1 MTLPSFLQPGTKTY
15 DIICASPV
23 IAWYSF
29 SLYSQLQFV
38 GDEFT
43 NVEPSKMDMS
53 WAMSICSHGAILLF
67 ATLLIYLLLRRHPP
81 ISGTGGFF
89 PRFAALAGTYLST
102 AMITLPQMPALSLWV
117 QVGTLLTL
125 MGTAFAVY
133 ALISLGRSVS
143 IMAEARALVT
153 SGPYRIVRHPLYLGE
168 QIALVGLMLQF
179 FSYWAV
185 ALLAFQFTF
194 QFYRMRYEERLLKHT
209 FPEYKSYAARTYRL
223 IPLIY

>member
-1 MTLPSFLQPGTKTY
+1 MTLPGFLQQGTKTY
-15 DIICASPV
+15 DLICASPV
-23 IAWYSF
+23 IGWYGF

-38 GDEFT
+38 REAFANT
-43 NVEPSKMDMS
+43 VPTEMDMS
-53 WAMSICSHGAILLF
+53 WAMSVCSHGAILLF

-81 ISGTGGFF
+81 ISGSGGFF

-102 AMITLPQMPALSLWV
+102 ALIALPQLPAMSVWV

-133 ALISLGRSVS
+133 ALISLGRSIS

-153 SGPYRIVRHPLYLGE
+153 SGPYRVVRHPLYLGE
-168 QIALVGLMLQF
+168 QVALIGLMLQF

-185 ALLAFQFTF
+185 ALMAFQFTF
-194 QFYRMRYEERLLKHT
+194 QIYRMRYEERLLKRT
-209 FPEYKSYAARTYRL
+209 FPEYGAYSAKTYRL